1 VPRPTEPTE
10 PSRSSD
16 GDTHTEG
23 APRVVLVHGA
33 RDEGSSFDH
42 VARALDG
49 VEVVA
54 YDRRGWGLDPDW
66 DGRPV
71 DLAGHTQD
79 LLDILGDGPA
89 TVIGH
94 SWGGHVAVAAAIRR
108 PDLIVSVGLWETAM
122 PWAPWWK
129 GDQDR
134 LARKAIGVIASKPP
148 GSPRQ
153 NRERLLFMAEATEG
167 LSQSYDLAKFTTPC
181 IVGYGTATIPTFGP
195 GIQALA
201 EQTGAETFALAG
213 ATHMVHREAP
223 EDFARFIRRAI
234 ALGH

>member
-1 VPRPTEPTE
+1 
-10 PSRSSD
+10 
-16 GDTHTEG
+16 
-23 APRVVLVHGA
+23 
-33 RDEGSSFDH
+33 
-42 VARALDG
+42 

-54 YDRRGWGLDPDW
+54 YDRRGWGRESDW
-66 DGRPV
+66 DGQPV
-71 DLAGHTQD
+71 DLSGHTQD
-79 LLDILGDGPA
+79 LLDILRGRPA

-94 SWGGHVAVAAAIRR
+94 SWGGHVAVAAAIRC

-134 LARKAIGVIASKPP
+134 LVRRTIGAIASKPP

-153 NRERLLFMAEATEG
+153 NRERLLFVAEATEG
-167 LSQSYDLAKFTTPC
+167 LSQPYDLARFTAPC

-195 GIQALA
+195 DMQALA
-201 EQTGAETFALAG
+201 QRVGAETFASPG
-213 ATHMVHREAP
+213 ATHMAHREAP

-234 ALGH
+234 ALGR